1 MSELILTL
9 PQIVICIIVAMAKVL
24 EISIQSL
31 KTVLMVKGQRVRA
44 ALLGFTECVV
54 WGLIISAIITT
65 LGNNLLLLFFYCFGY
80 ALGLFIGSTIENK
93 IALGTTN
100 IEIIANEEN
109 TEKIIKY
116 LKENNKGFTVF
127 EGKGSKETVNMI
139 LIIVSRKESK
149 QLLKEMRELC
159 DNDVFEITSDVSRF
173 TGGYGIKK

>member
-159 DNDVFEITSDVSRF
+159 DNDIFEITSDVSRF